1 MTAFHVAIVVAGV
14 LLMCGIVALYD
25 LLADHY
31 GWEEL

>member
-1 MTAFHVAIVVAGV
+1 MTALHVAIIVAGV

-25 LLADHY
+25 HLARRF